1 MITCKPDSC
10 RGSPWI
16 RWLRFRIRALLLV
29 VAVSGLCLGIVH
41 HRDRQQRLDRAI
53 LTAAHR
59 GDAQAVRSLLELG
72 ANANV
77 VDGGPGFW
85 RPLMHAALH
94 GDSGLVRILLDRGAE
109 IDPQDGDGF
118 TALTIAAEEGHWD
131 VVRLLASRGA
141 DIDHRDATGLSALDR
156 AAAGGESG
164 IVSFLEATRR
174 RLPSS
179 SDRP

>member
-1 MITCKPDSC
+1 
-10 RGSPWI
+10 
-16 RWLRFRIRALLLV
+16 
-29 VAVSGLCLGIVH
+29 
-41 HRDRQQRLDRAI
+41 
-53 LTAAHR
+53 
-59 GDAQAVRSLLELG
+59 
-72 ANANV
+72 
-77 VDGGPGFW
+77 
-85 RPLMHAALH
+85 MHAALH
-94 GDSGLVRILLDRGAE
+94 GDSGLVRLLLDRGAE

-174 RLPSS
+174 RPPSS
-179 SDRP
+179 RDRP

>member
-1 MITCKPDSC
+1 MHV
-10 RGSPWI
+10 
-16 RWLRFRIRALLLV
+16 AL
-29 VAVSGLCLGIVH
+29 
-41 HRDRQQRLDRAI
+41 Q
-53 LTAAHR
+53 
-59 GDAQAVRSLLELG
+59 GDLEL
-72 ANANV
+72 
-77 VDGGPGFW
+77 
-85 RPLMHAALH
+85 
-94 GDSGLVRILLDRGAE
+94 VRLLLDRGA
-109 IDPQDGDGF
+109 DVNRQDGDGF